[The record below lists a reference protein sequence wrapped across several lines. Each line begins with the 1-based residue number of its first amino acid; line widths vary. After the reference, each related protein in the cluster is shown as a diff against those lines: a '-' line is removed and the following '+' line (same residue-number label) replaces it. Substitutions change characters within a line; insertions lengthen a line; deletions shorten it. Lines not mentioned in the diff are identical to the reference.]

1 MSHRLTRRRFFRD
14 SALAGF
20 SIYVVRGGFGAERS
34 PNEKLNIACIGA
46 GGKGEGEVND
56 SAGENLVAMCD
67 VDDNRAGKIYKK
79 YPDVK
84 KYKDFR
90 KMLDEM
96 GKQIDAVTV
105 STPDHIHAPAAI
117 LAMSMGKHAFV
128 QKPMTRTIW
137 ETRQLAEAARKY
149 KVATQMGNQGTSNAG
164 LRRAVEVIQGGV
176 IGKVARLHVW
186 TNRPIWP
193 QGFDRPAGED
203 PVPEGLDW
211 NLWLGPA
218 PKRPYLNEHKSDP
231 NKGTKVY
238 LPFTWRGWY
247 DFGTGAFGDMAC
259 HTLNM
264 PYWGLKLCH
273 PTAIQGKVSKLM
285 PETYPSGS
293 IVEYYIPER
302 EGLPPV
308 QFTWYDGNMK
318 PNAAQLKLPEGEK
331 VSGSGALVVGDKGM
345 LYSDGDYGEKW
356 HLLPKELDEA
366 AKKVDQT
373 IPRSPGHFREWVLAC
388 KGGKPAMSN
397 FPDYSGLLNEI
408 VVLGTIAQRV
418 PDKRLEWN
426 GKDLKFTNSPEATQ
440 LVKPEIPKGWW
451 I

>member
-1 MSHRLTRRRFFRD
+1 
-14 SALAGF
+14 
-20 SIYVVRGGFGAERS
+20 
-34 PNEKLNIACIGA
+34 
-46 GGKGEGEVND
+46 
-56 SAGENLVAMCD
+56 
-67 VDDNRAGKIYKK
+67 
-79 YPDVK
+79 
-84 KYKDFR
+84 
-90 KMLDEM
+90 MLDEM

-128 QKPMTRTIW
+128 QKPMTRTVW
-137 ETRQLAEAARKY
+137 EAHQLAEAAKKY
-149 KVATQMGNQGTSNAG
+149 KVATQMGNQGTSQSG
-164 LRRAVEVIQGGV
+164 LRRAVEVIQAGV
-176 IGKVARLHVW
+176 LGKVTRLHVW

-193 QGFDRPAGED
+193 QGIERPKEEE
-203 PVPEGLDW
+203 PVPETLDW
-211 NLWLGPA
+211 KLWLGPS
-218 PKRPYLNEHKSDP
+218 PMRPYN
-231 NKGTKVY
+231 KVY
-238 LPFTWRGWY
+238 LPFNWRGWY
-247 DFGTGAFGDMAC
+247 DWGTGAFGDMAC

-264 PYWGLKLCH
+264 PYWALKLCH

-285 PETYPSGS
+285 PETYPAGS
-293 IVEYYIPER
+293 IVDYYFPER

-318 PNAAQLKLPEGEK
+318 PNAEQLKLPEGEK